1 MNKLSDDI
9 KIMIEFLHKI
19 SENMELYYKINY
31 NLIVTY
37 EIQKRNYQILQNINI
52 IKDTIKIEDIDEIIS
67 NIEDKFYIFKNIYEK
82 IANKD
87 ETDNNETNN
96 EINIKYSFKD

>member
-1 MNKLSDDI
+1 MK
-9 KIMIEFLHKI
+9 
-19 SENMELYYKINY
+19 
-31 NLIVTY
+31 
-37 EIQKRNYQILQNINI
+37 NINI
-52 IKDTIKIEDIDEIIS
+52 IKDTIKFEDIDEIIS

-96 EINIKYSFKD
+96 EINITYSFKD